1 MLLVTYFSTVW
12 AQVPSSEDA
21 QRIIQQ
27 KIQTESKGCMK
38 LNSFKKTDGIE
49 RQVFGAK
56 VYTLKYEA
64 EIQFLE
70 ECKWL
75 QDITPGSPH
84 AGFNT
89 VKSTA
94 QSQKEGGFWGGYLS
108 QIITTV
114 VTKF

>member
-1 MLLVTYFSTVW
+1 MRSRCYRNVRAVWLVAGILLLVTHISSVG
-12 AQVPSSEDA
+12 AQVPSPEDA

-56 VYTLKYEA
+56 VYTLEYEA

-75 QDITPGSPH
+75 QDMTPGSPH
-84 AGFNT
+84 AGFIEFCI
-89 VKSTA
+89 S
-94 QSQKEGGFWGGYLS
+94 KEPC
-108 QIITTV
+108 
-114 VTKF
+114 